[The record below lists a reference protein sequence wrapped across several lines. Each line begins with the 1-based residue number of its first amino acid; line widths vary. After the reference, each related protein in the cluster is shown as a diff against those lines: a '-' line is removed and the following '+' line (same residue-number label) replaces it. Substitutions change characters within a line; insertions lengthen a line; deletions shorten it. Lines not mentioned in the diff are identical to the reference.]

1 VRKVHPRA
9 CGEHVLAMFLACI
22 YPGSSP
28 RVRGTRTDARKTD
41 HVPATAAPAGPDRRS
56 HGAYRSRLPPARCA
70 HQEEAQSSTK
80 HAHDPPQG
88 MHVHV
93 LVDPQTA
100 AIRQRD
106 FNRVRV
112 TRSRTRSL
120 QACSPA
126 TGSAEPDVMR
136 TGVKPAG
143 GAHLPAPIKQQA
155 WVDPVAS
162 RDVRYPNPRLARLSD
177 DPQLLLD
184 APPPPSLASGDD
196 LHCSAGH
203 RP

>member
-1 VRKVHPRA
+1 MKRTLRA
-9 CGEHVLAMFLACI
+9 C
-22 YPGSSP
+22 
-28 RVRGTRTDARKTD
+28 RGTRTDARKTD
-41 HVPATAAPAGPDRRS
+41 HVPAPAAPAGPDRRS

-112 TRSRTRSL
+112 TPFSDSL
-120 QACSPA
+120 VASLLS
-126 TGSAEPDVMR
+126 GNRLGR
-136 TGVKPAG
+136 TGRNANRCEACRRRALAG
-143 GAHLPAPIKQQA
+143 ANKTTSLGRPRCEPRRPLPEPQA
-155 WVDPVAS
+155 RASQRRSAASPRCSTAAVA
-162 RDVRYPNPRLARLSD
+162 RVR
-177 DPQLLLD
+177 
-184 APPPPSLASGDD
+184 
-196 LHCSAGH
+196 
-203 RP
+203 